1 MNTMKTYRPLTAEKI
16 AVLERLGNVCD
27 DWNCVKVADGF
38 DAEKVRGCTFSGHVC
53 IGTLPDGKREADGVH
68 LPVGLVNSRINDCN
82 IGDSCALYDVRYIS
96 GYTIGD
102 ECLLLNIASMCAS
115 EDGGYFPERIEVV
128 NENGHRPVYP
138 FPEMRCSDAW
148 LMAAYPH
155 DTVMIAHFKKY
166 SEAYRSRAE
175 IGKRSVIMNV
185 QRISYFCCG
194 SSCVISGVMEL
205 ERLTVRSVET
215 SPVRISG
222 NVVLHGGIIS
232 PGCEISGGCIA
243 KDFVLCEN
251 SRLGGGV
258 RFFNSILGD
267 NSTVNCCEV
276 VSSLIFPVH
285 EQHHNNSF
293 LIAACVG
300 GQSNIPAGATIGS
313 NHNSRAADGEIHV
326 GRGFWPCLCVSL
338 KHSSQFA
345 SFCLIV
351 KGSYPNELD
360 IRLPFCLVSNNENA
374 DRLEL
379 LPAYLWLYNMYN
391 FLRNE
396 RKFRS
401 RDRRVIK
408 EQNIEFSTLAP
419 DTVQEI
425 VVALAQLRSWVE
437 KYGGEENLELI
448 GEGVEKGSRTVLVR
462 HVSRAMEAYRQMI
475 VHFAMTEVL
484 THLRSLPESA
494 DRLEELRKVS
504 KVTDSTPW
512 VNVGGQLMR
521 KLDVEKLRALLRE
534 DENFDPGH
542 LHRYY
547 DRLWEHYRADK
558 LHFAV
563 WCLQQVCGVH
573 ELKLADWESLLGEE
587 KVILGLMCS
596 RAEQSRRK
604 DFENPFRAAVCPEG
618 EEEFASVYGSLADDT
633 ILRDIRAE
641 NTALSAEIEY
651 LYNLMLKD

>member
-1 MNTMKTYRPLTAEKI
+1 MMTYRPLTAEEI
-16 AVLERLGNVCD
+16 GVLERLGNVCD

-38 DAEKVRGCTFSGHVC
+38 DAGKVRGCTFSGHVS
-53 IGTLPDGKREADGVH
+53 IGALPDGKKEAAGVR
-68 LPVGLVNSRINDCN
+68 LPVGLVNSRINDCS
-82 IGDSCALYDVRYIS
+82 IGDSCAVYDVRCIS

-102 ECLLLNIASMCAS
+102 ECLLFNIASMCAA
-115 EDGGYFPERIEVV
+115 EDGRYFPERIEVV
-128 NENGHRPVYP
+128 NENGRRPVYP
-138 FPEMRCSDAW
+138 FPEMRCADAW

-155 DTVMIAHFKKY
+155 DTVMTGRFKKY

-185 QRISYFCCG
+185 QRISDFCCG
-194 SSCVISGVMEL
+194 SSCTILGAMEL

-215 SPVRISG
+215 SPVCISG
-222 NVVLHGGIIS
+222 NVVLHGGIIA
-232 PGCEISGGCIA
+232 PGCEISGACIA
-243 KDFVLCEN
+243 EDFVLCEN

-276 VSSLIFPVH
+276 VSSLIFPAH

-300 GQSNIPAGATIGS
+300 GQSNIAAGATIGS
-313 NHNSRAADGEIHV
+313 NHNSRAADGEIHA
-326 GRGFWPCLCVSL
+326 GRGFWPGLCVSL

-345 SFCLIV
+345 SFCLIA

-360 IRLPFCLVSNNENA
+360 IRLPFCLVSNNEKA

-379 LPAYLWLYNMYN
+379 LPAYPWLYNIYA

-401 RDRRVIK
+401 RDRRVLK

-419 DTVQEI
+419 DTVQEL
-425 VVALAQLRSWVE
+425 VAAREQLRSWVE
-437 KYGGEENLELI
+437 KYGGEENLELT
-448 GEGVEKGSRTVLVR
+448 GAGVEKGRRTVLVR
-462 HVSRAMEAYRQMI
+462 HVGKAMEAYRQMI

-484 THLRSLPESA
+484 THLRSLPEGA

-521 KLDVEKLRALLRE
+521 KLDLERLLALMGE
-534 DENFDPGH
+534 DEEFDTGH
-542 LHRYY
+542 LHRHY
-547 DRLWEHYRADK
+547 DGLWEHYCADK
-558 LHFAV
+558 VHFAV
-563 WCLQQVCGVH
+563 WCLQQVCEVH
-573 ELKLADWESLLGEE
+573 ELKLADWERLLGEE
-587 KVILGLMCS
+587 KSILELMCS

-604 DFENPFRAAVCPEG
+604 DFEDPFRAAACPEG
-618 EEEFASVYGSLADDT
+618 EEEFAAVYGTLADDT
-633 ILRDIRAE
+633 LLREIRAD
-641 NTALSAEIEY
+641 NTAVSAEIEY
-651 LYNLMLKD
+651 LCDRLREITE